1 MLVEFVLWLDGV
13 KVDVDGLVS
22 VEEVLLLESKVVLGV
37 EKVDLIGA
45 IELVSV
51 EELLRFENIVVLGVV
66 SEDMI
71 HSHCVTLNNGRIAI
85 HINYQSWKSVAF
97 SVN

>member
-1 MLVEFVLWLDGV
+1 MLVELVLWLDGV

-71 HSHCVTLNNGRIAI
+71 EVIELV
-85 HINYQSWKSVAF
+85 SVDERLLLEESLSDRGVA
-97 SVN
+97 SVVS